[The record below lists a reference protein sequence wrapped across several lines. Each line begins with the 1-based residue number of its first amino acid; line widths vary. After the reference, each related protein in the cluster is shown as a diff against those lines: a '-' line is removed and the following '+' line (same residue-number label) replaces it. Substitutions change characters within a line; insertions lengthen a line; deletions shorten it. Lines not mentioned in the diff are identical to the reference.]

1 MRFSVI
7 VSILFATVLVGQESP
22 YAGLKDREVK
32 ALSQEEAKA
41 YREGAGMGLA
51 LAAEL
56 NRYPGP
62 KHVLELADKLA
73 LAPEQLEGVQRS
85 YDAMQAEAVRLGHQI
100 IDAETQLDHAFAA
113 ETVDPET
120 LASLTGRIG
129 ELQGKLR
136 FVHLRAHL
144 ETRSILTRHQRMLYQ
159 QLRGYGSEHH
169 HGHKH

>member
-7 VSILFATVLVGQESP
+7 VSIVFATVLMGQDSP
-22 YAGLKDREVK
+22 YTGLKDREIK
-32 ALSQEEAKA
+32 ALSQEDAKA

-73 LAPEQLEGVQRS
+73 LTPEQFESVQRS
-85 YDAMQAEAVRLGHQI
+85 WDAMHAEAVRLGHEI
-100 IDAETQLDHAFAA
+100 IDAETQLDQAFAT

>member
-7 VSILFATVLVGQESP
+7 VPIVLATVLVGQESP
-22 YAGLKDREVK
+22 YTGLKDREVK
-32 ALSQEEAKA
+32 ALSKEDARA

-85 YDAMQAEAVRLGHQI
+85 YDAMQAEAVRLGHEI
-100 IDAETQLDHAFAA
+100 LDAETELDQAFAT

-120 LASLTGRIG
+120 LASLTSRIG

-136 FVHLRAHL
+136 FAHLRAHID
-144 ETRSILTRHQRMLYQ
+144 TRNILTRHQRMLYQ
-159 QLRGYGSEHH
+159 QLRGYGSDHHRGHEH
-169 HGHKH
+169 